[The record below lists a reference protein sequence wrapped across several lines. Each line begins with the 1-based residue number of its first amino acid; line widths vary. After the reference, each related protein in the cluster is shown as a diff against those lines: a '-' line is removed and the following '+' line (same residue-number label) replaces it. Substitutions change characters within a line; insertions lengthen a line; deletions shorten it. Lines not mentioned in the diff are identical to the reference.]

1 MWKLEDINTARL
13 GDQTLARA
21 VKAYIKEKNL
31 NFIIAR
37 GECLNQRQE
46 TLKEDELDTYMAE
59 FSACGFSRISCPGP
73 RPSPPFMAADIDPE
87 TATARVRFLIDLTEE
102 AEDGRAGKFYS
113 KILGAF
119 ATQFFA
125 AQPLV
130 RELIFPFEL
139 EDTVGRGLS
148 LNPRG
153 PGMGIVRE

>member
-1 MWKLEDINTARL
+1 MWKLEDINKGNF
-13 GDQTLARA
+13 GDLTLAQA

-37 GECLNQRQE
+37 GKCINLRQDKLE
-46 TLKEDELDTYMAE
+46 QGMLDTYLAE

-73 RPSPPFMAADIDPE
+73 RPSPPFMAADIDPGTG
-87 TATARVRFLIDLTEE
+87 TAQVKFLIDLTEE
-102 AEDGRAGKFYS
+102 AESGRASKFYS

-130 RELIFPFEL
+130 KELIFPFEL
-139 EDTVGRGLS
+139 EDTVGSGLL
-148 LNPRG
+148 LNSREQ
-153 PGMGIVRE
+153 GMGIVRE